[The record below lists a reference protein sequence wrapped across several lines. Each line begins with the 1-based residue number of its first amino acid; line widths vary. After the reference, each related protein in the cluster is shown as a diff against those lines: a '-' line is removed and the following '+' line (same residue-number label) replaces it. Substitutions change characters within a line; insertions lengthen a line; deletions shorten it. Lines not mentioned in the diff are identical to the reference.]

1 MAFTATRF
9 WRSRVTLFRMFED
22 ARLKLKRAD
31 KHLTDLQ
38 ARIAALPDFDV
49 ATVEINPE
57 GGNEVIKHDVQ
68 DRTALSDLA
77 LIAGDAVHN
86 LKCALDYTWLETITR
101 IVLLRLA
108 SLPNSLFTPPEIVL
122 KLRFERRK

>member
-1 MAFTATRF
+1 
-9 WRSRVTLFRMFED
+9 LFRMFED

-57 GGNEVIKHDVQ
+57 GGNEVIKHDIQ